1 MAALATSTLFVKAL
15 CIRSSRSCPSE
26 GTTFLAAGLA
36 LPNLLALTTFAWAQ
50 KLYDKNGMQSAL
62 WAISDNDGLVGISDP
77 ELLKFVAQRLGK
89 PVPDYTV
96 HYENQEIPGETAALS
111 LKPLEIKATFQY
123 ILPTDQQV
131 KLDLVDAAGK
141 SVLSEY
147 NLVQTMNQTKGRHR
161 FSLTLELTGVS
172 RGTYSM
178 KMTSTNDGKEWASK
192 QVVF

>member
-1 MAALATSTLFVKAL
+1 
-15 CIRSSRSCPSE
+15 
-26 GTTFLAAGLA
+26 
-36 LPNLLALTTFAWAQ
+36 
-50 KLYDKNGMQSAL
+50 MQSAL
-62 WAISDNDGLVGISDP
+62 WAISDNDDLVGISDP
-77 ELLKFVAQRLGK
+77 KLVQFVAQRIGK
-89 PVPDYTV
+89 PVPEYTV
-96 HYENQEIPGETAALS
+96 RYENREVPGQTAALS

-123 ILPTDQQV
+123 TLPTDQQV

-161 FSLTLELTGVS
+161 FSLTLELTGVP

-178 KMTSTNDGKEWASK
+178 KMTSMNDGKEWASK